1 MKVMDH
7 MKSLPAMPY
16 TWGTD
21 TELQG
26 AQTHQNTHF
35 HLLQTRLR
43 AAIQNCPLKKIHIGN
58 SCNSL
63 YCKEPK
69 NSALPTSLP
78 QRSAPHE
85 RDPKKIPKERPKVSL
100 PTQALQLLPVTISAT
115 SHSPSQPL
123 NHCTGA
129 EHTQP

>member
-43 AAIQNCPLKKIHIGN
+43 AAIQNYPLKKIHIGN

-78 QRSAPHE
+78 QRSAPRE
-85 RDPKKIPKERPKVSL
+85 RDPKNAKRNAQSFSPHSGSAVAPCHHFSHLALTLTTPQSL
-100 PTQALQLLPVTISAT
+100 
-115 SHSPSQPL
+115 HW
-123 NHCTGA
+123 C
-129 EHTQP
+129 